1 MTATGRSQSALRATM
16 FYLTGRWPRLWPI
29 TRLVNGSASG
39 GHKANETRETVKC
52 HPLWSSAE
60 RGAFLRLWT
69 TIWSGLSDCLRHSV
83 RVSTDKCH
91 GLSGRHCSDC
101 ARHPRRD
108 PPIAS
113 ATAMRVTAVH
123 AQTERKRQDKSARS
137 AEKRWCH
144 ARKRRLPGLIRPIPA
159 ACATADA
166 GRGEKCLSSGQNQVI
181 LTSVSM
187 PLGECRLSG
196 PRKG

>member
-52 HPLWSSAE
+52 PPLWSSAE

-113 ATAMRVTAVH
+113 ANAMRMTAIH
-123 AQTERKRQDKSARS
+123 AQTERKRQDRS
-137 AEKRWCH
+137 VRCAEKHRRR
-144 ARKRRLPGLIRPIPA
+144 AKTRRLRCLIRPVSA
-159 ACATADA
+159 ACATEDT
-166 GRGEKCLSSGQNQVI
+166 GWGEKCLSSGQNQT
-181 LTSVSM
+181 LFTSASM
-187 PLGECRLSG
+187 PLGECRLL
-196 PRKG
+196 

>member
-1 MTATGRSQSALRATM
+1 M

-52 HPLWSSAE
+52 PPLWSSAE

-123 AQTERKRQDKSARS
+123 AQTERKRQDKSARR
-137 AEKRWCH
+137 AEKH
-144 ARKRRLPGLIRPIPA
+144 RRRAGMLRVYGPIHPTSGV
-159 ACATADA
+159 CATTDAVRGGKTLDQVAQSGDLNVKRPATWGMSA
-166 GRGEKCLSSGQNQVI
+166 GRR
-181 LTSVSM
+181 M
-187 PLGECRLSG
+187 R
-196 PRKG
+196 